1 MIDVWRLFFTRE
13 SRYNTAALLSFIL
26 SQKHNPIDLLSVTSY
41 DFYANLGVAY
51 ASYLMQYNSD
61 DCIAEYMHALVQN
74 EISSQLGNVLRWFVI
89 SLTKQLILLDKSSL
103 LGSTEAVIL
112 CPYLF
117 VEIGKKLLEDESAL
131 SRSCVFMLL
140 SFVSFLPCDPLRSEE
155 MKAWSSDLLGTL
167 PETKDGNAYAMKE
180 AESFE
185 SLSDFCQRDE
195 RFWMWSL
202 TVPFFIK
209 NGLSLQSVLHVLSG
223 VFFFTCCCHSLVDR
237 TGGR

>member
-1 MIDVWRLFFTRE
+1 MINVWRLFFTRE

-26 SQKHNPIDLLSVTSY
+26 SKKHNPIDLLSVTSY

-61 DCIAEYMHALVQN
+61 DCIAEYVHALVQN
-74 EISSQLGNVLRWFVI
+74 EMSNQLGSVLRWFVI

-117 VEIGKKLLEDESAL
+117 VEIGKKLLEDESHL
-131 SRSCVFMLL
+131 SRSCVILLL
-140 SFVSFLPCDPLRSEE
+140 SFLSSLPCDPLRSEE
-155 MKAWSSDLLGTL
+155 MKTWSSDLLGTL
-167 PETKDGNAYAMKE
+167 PEIQDGSDYAMKE
-180 AESFE
+180 AESFV

-202 TVPFFIK
+202 AVPFFIK
-209 NGLSLQSVLHVLSG
+209 SGLSLQNVLHVLSR
-223 VFFFTCCCHSLVDR
+223 VFCDFVAGIILL
-237 TGGR
+237 